1 MKIRK
6 NLGIILMM
14 LGVMLTIGLNQ
25 KNDEWIEYF
34 RKSVESYWP
43 ILISFLGIY
52 LISSPKKKK

>member
-1 MKIRK
+1 MKIRR

-25 KNDEWIEYF
+25 TNDEWIVYF
-34 RKSVESYWP
+34 ENSVKSYWP
-43 ILISFLGIY
+43 ILLSFLGIY